1 MTTHASELGG
11 IGNILLKL
19 ALDSVIAHGAIK
31 LLDTRLDLVRSNG
44 LKTAGSVGDV
54 GEDGVVSEDKDAFAL
69 VQRRWRRGTEH
80 LLLGETSVAEQAQ
93 RDVLGNR
100 GAPRKA
106 HWTDSAAR
114 IKQRVFLERAGVDT
128 PGAPLV
134 EVGERKLSHATQ
146 IPRGDGRPSEPG
158 RELFGTKE
166 GVEERGGVSLAPPY
180 RGSTRP
186 VDGQERGRVSES
198 PGFDRPQGTL
208 GNQGPMPNRALPIAA
223 LWNRKNCTNPVSVI
237 EKSDLAKSELAQCE
251 SHILT
256 KPRRGGPWTS

>member
-1 MTTHASELGG
+1 MTWAKMESSVRTKMHSLWSSGGGAAAQSTCSSE
-11 IGNILLKL
+11 KP
-19 ALDSVIAHGAIK
+19 AW
-31 LLDTRLDLVRSNG
+31 RSRP
-44 LKTAGSVGDV
+44 K
-54 GEDGVVSEDKDAFAL
+54 
-69 VQRRWRRGTEH
+69 
-80 LLLGETSVAEQAQ
+80 ETSWATVELQEKPIGQ
-93 RDVLGNR
+93 
-100 GAPRKA
+100 
-106 HWTDSAAR
+106 TAAR

-134 EVGERKLSHATQ
+134 EVGERKLPHATQ

-186 VDGQERGRVSES
+186 VDGQEHGLVSES

-208 GNQGPMPNRALPIAA
+208 GNQGPVPNRALPIAA

-237 EKSDLAKSELAQCE
+237 EKSDLAKSELAQ
-251 SHILT
+251 
-256 KPRRGGPWTS
+256 